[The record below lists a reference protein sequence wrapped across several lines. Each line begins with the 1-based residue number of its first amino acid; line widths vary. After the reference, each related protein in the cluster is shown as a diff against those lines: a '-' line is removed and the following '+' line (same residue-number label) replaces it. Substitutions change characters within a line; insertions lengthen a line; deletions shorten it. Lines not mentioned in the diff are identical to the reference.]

1 MCEEAEE
8 VVRSVKN
15 LFTAWLYNFSFI
27 FCQLNKFSYV
37 GENYLLTAVVPNV
50 ITLGGKYFHNE
61 LTFSHFVVLYQLA
74 KVMVFRIES
83 T

>member
-15 LFTAWLYNFSFI
+15 LFTAWLYNFAFI
-27 FCQLNKFSYV
+27 FCQLNKFSDV

-50 ITLGGKYFHNE
+50 ITLGK
-61 LTFSHFVVLYQLA
+61 VL
-74 KVMVFRIES
+74 S
-83 T
+83 